1 MVNSNKNPC
10 IDYLSD
16 YEYLDHM
23 IPHHQV
29 AVDMSEIIL
38 KKSNNPII
46 LQLANKIKWQQMI
59 EIDVMKWHLS
69 QMKNKTEPNK
79 NSKVINNDNFNITIS
94 QFYVPKM
101 SSAYGK
107 NICNPLFFNPD
118 EHMNHYKDHN
128 LSDQGYIQHMIP
140 HHQVAVDMSKRL
152 LKHSDSPLLRGIS
165 NKIIRDQEGEI
176 YQMNYM
182 LKNYNNW
189 SNIKS
194 DLLN

>member
-1 MVNSNKNPC
+1 
-10 IDYLSD
+10 
-16 YEYLDHM
+16 
-23 IPHHQV
+23 
-29 AVDMSEIIL
+29 
-38 KKSNNPII
+38 
-46 LQLANKIKWQQMI
+46 
-59 EIDVMKWHLS
+59 
-69 QMKNKTEPNK
+69 
-79 NSKVINNDNFNITIS
+79 
-94 QFYVPKM
+94 M

-107 NICNPLFFNPD
+107 NVCNPLFFDPD
-118 EHMNHYKDHN
+118 EHMKHYKDHN

-152 LKHSDSPLLRGIS
+152 LKHSHSPLLRGIS